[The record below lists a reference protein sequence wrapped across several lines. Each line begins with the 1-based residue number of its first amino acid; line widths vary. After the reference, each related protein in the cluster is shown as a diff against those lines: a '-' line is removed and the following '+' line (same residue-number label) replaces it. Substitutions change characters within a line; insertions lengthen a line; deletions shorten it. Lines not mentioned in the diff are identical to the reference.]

1 MALPKL
7 NIIKHSLTLP
17 STGKELTYR
26 PFLVKEEKMLMMALE
41 SGEPKDMIRA
51 TRDIISSCVQ
61 DDIDVNNLP
70 MFDIEYVF
78 LQLRSKSIGDVTT
91 ISYTLG
97 DEDKCSK
104 DKDKNCSYSV
114 EIDLNSVTVVKNKD
128 HKDIIDLTDDIKIK
142 MRYPEIEAS
151 TQVVGLEG
159 EALVNKT
166 FEMIGQCIE
175 YILEGEEMHSTT
187 DYTTK
192 EIDEFLN
199 SLTSGQF
206 RSIQSFF
213 DTMPKLRKEVNAKCP
228 ACGKKNTKVL
238 EGLADFF

>member
-213 DTMPKLRKEVNAKCP
+213 DTMPKLRKEVNAKCT